1 MVRKNIISSL
11 IAIIILVLSL
21 TGQST
26 FNKLN
31 IPPIPYL
38 DKLVHASMYFAL
50 MSALIFEN
58 RKILKG
64 PKNYFILATIP
75 LIFGAAIEMMQ
86 TLFTSDR
93 TGDILDILFNLTG
106 IILSVGLWLLIKRLK
121 VFRS

>member
-11 IAIIILVLSL
+11 IAIVILILSL

-26 FNKLN
+26 FSRMN
-31 IPPIPYL
+31 IPPIAYL

-58 RKILKG
+58 RVILKG

-75 LIFGAAIEMMQ
+75 FIFGVTIEIMQ
-86 TLFTSDR
+86 TVFTTDR
-93 TGDILDILFNLTG
+93 SGDILDVVFNLAG
-106 IILSVGLWLLIKRLK
+106 IIFAVGMWLLVKKLG
-121 VFRS
+121 VFRF